1 MILHLRLFASSL
13 ALVTLLAAPAVLAQQ
28 APLPATPVVPATP
41 VPPAASSSD
50 LIIKRTGEEVAAHI
64 VEVMPDVVKY
74 HRADNPQGPLFSTLT
89 AEIFMVRYANGT
101 KQVFAAPRA
110 AQAAN
115 PVSTLPVLAPRTPE
129 DSIFAPLEAGGP
141 RIGFTVVGNGRLRD
155 RLRNDYSAS
164 NVVTQFGWQF
174 ETRLFR
180 LPSGVSGL
188 FEFVPLIGGLEQ
200 GLFLPSASGIL
211 GIRGANGLEFGF
223 GPNLSLAGA
232 GLAVA
237 AGTTIQGKYVNV
249 PINLAMV
256 PGRQGNRF
264 SLLIGFT
271 YRRNQRY

>member
-1 MILHLRLFASSL
+1 MMLHLRLVASGL
-13 ALVTLLAAPAVLAQQ
+13 ALMTLFAAPAVLAQQ
-28 APLPATPVVPATP
+28 TPLPAAPVA
-41 VPPAASSSD
+41 PAAPPTD
-50 LIIKRTGEEVAAHI
+50 LIIKRSGEEVIAHI
-64 VEVMPDVVKY
+64 VEVMPDMVKY
-74 HRADNPQGPLFSTLT
+74 RRADNPQGPLFSTLT

-101 KQVFAAPRA
+101 KQVFAAPRV
-110 AQAAN
+110 AQPAN
-115 PVSTLPVLAPRTPE
+115 PVSTLPVLAPRTSE
-129 DSIFAPLEAGGP
+129 DSVFAAVEAGGP
-141 RIGFTVVGNGRLRD
+141 RIGFTVVGNGELRD
-155 RLRNDYSAS
+155 RLRDKYDAS

-174 ETRLFR
+174 ESRLFR
-180 LPSGVSGL
+180 LPSGLSGL

-223 GPNLSLAGA
+223 GPNISLAGA